1 MRTTSMM
8 KGVMVN
14 TNCNLTESRS
24 MREKSLERSM
34 RDYLDLGN
42 GGENTQTQCE
52 WCYSRAEVPE

>member
-1 MRTTSMM
+1 MM